1 MNKLYQVTIFILA
14 LFLCMS
20 CAKETVCDTVQ
31 GDWVLVE

>member
-1 MNKLYQVTIFILA
+1 MNKLYKITIFILA
-14 LFLCMS
+14 LFLCAS